1 MTQFQLWLQQLGLP
15 RLDFDIDEYSRGKI
29 MRASILPFVVFSAIL
44 TRLAL
49 DIVFGQISVVPSILY
64 SEVPKVPDFWWR
76 IYKLASGLVQLEWVA
91 LASLVFAGMF
101 RWTRNEATWMLVI
114 GSALAAIASVAVVYV
129 AISYVAF
136 DDGQSLLDVRVF
148 SVSAIA
154 AEFGILS
161 IGYLFIAYRG
171 LAVREPRRRLRR
183 ARRPAPSPSFQ
194 RPAPGPNRPKASTQ
208 HALQKRDENG
218 PAGARPLAHELAAAV
233 QPQRLR
239 RAMPHRLPRLGLGI
253 RPLEGQRILATT
265 SCIGAPAHQSEDIDI

>member
-101 RWTRNEATWMLVI
+101 RW
-114 GSALAAIASVAVVYV
+114 
-129 AISYVAF
+129 
-136 DDGQSLLDVRVF
+136 
-148 SVSAIA
+148 
-154 AEFGILS
+154 
-161 IGYLFIAYRG
+161 
-171 LAVREPRRRLRR
+171 
-183 ARRPAPSPSFQ
+183 
-194 RPAPGPNRPKASTQ
+194 
-208 HALQKRDENG
+208 
-218 PAGARPLAHELAAAV
+218 
-233 QPQRLR
+233 
-239 RAMPHRLPRLGLGI
+239 
-253 RPLEGQRILATT
+253 
-265 SCIGAPAHQSEDIDI
+265 

>member
-1 MTQFQLWLQQLGLP
+1 
-15 RLDFDIDEYSRGKI
+15 
-29 MRASILPFVVFSAIL
+29 
-44 TRLAL
+44 
-49 DIVFGQISVVPSILY
+49 
-64 SEVPKVPDFWWR
+64 WWR

-239 RAMPHRLPRLGLGI
+239 RAMPHRLPRLGLAL
-253 RPLEGQRILATT
+253 RPLEGQRI
-265 SCIGAPAHQSEDIDI
+265 